1 MFNTLALTTVTV
13 CFWLTNVLFSSETLA
28 TNDMQKA
35 EDIHA
40 DTCPTVFYQLQLS
53 LDASACHVFAGTL
66 PASIT
71 YHSNQSPKAVQ
82 LFFRQQIDTPFTQA
96 FDHNRILLHL
106 EGNHKIIVISPDG
119 RGSQVD
125 ILINPS

>member
-1 MFNTLALTTVTV
+1 MFNTLTLTAVPVFFCLTT
-13 CFWLTNVLFSSETLA
+13 VLFSSETLI
-28 TNDMQKA
+28 TNDTQNTEEM
-35 EDIHA
+35 HA

-71 YHSNQSPKAVQ
+71 YHSNQSPKAVD
-82 LFFRQQIDTPFTQA
+82 LFLRQQIDTPFTQT

-106 EGNHKIIVISPDG
+106 EGNRKIIVISPDG
-119 RGSQVD
+119 PGSQVD
-125 ILINPS
+125 ILINPR